1 MGADEWDEEASI
13 SQKQESEME
22 YDVLKLMKIDEISPI
37 YKVKARL
44 LNLVA
49 SGNTDSPEASV
60 KQL

>member
-22 YDVLKLMKIDEISPI
+22 YGVLKLMKIDEISPI